1 MTDWTG
7 KIKFSCNPAMT
18 LWAHLLATRCTSNFG
33 NQKQIKNDKSYIKH
47 LTTRRK
53 KLNFEMY
60 NLFHKRQSYPF
71 QIMSSWNTAPM
82 RWKNLGKTKNNSCEK
97 KKTLWTTVLPSK
109 KECCAPKCTRCL
121 KKSLYKIQLLHAR
134 GKKRLGLNRLWLCK
148 CTAMTSKSYYYCR
161 VSHQHTVP

>member
-97 KKTLWTTVLPSK
+97 KNPLDHCAPFKKRMLCSEMYKVSQKIIVQNPTITRTRK
-109 KECCAPKCTRCL
+109 KEVGPKPTL
-121 KKSLYKIQLLHAR
+121 TL
-134 GKKRLGLNRLWLCK
+134 
-148 CTAMTSKSYYYCR
+148 
-161 VSHQHTVP
+161 

>member
-109 KECCAPKCTRCL
+109 KRMLCSEMYKVSQKIIVQNPTITRTRKKEVGPKPTL
-121 KKSLYKIQLLHAR
+121 TL
-134 GKKRLGLNRLWLCK
+134 
-148 CTAMTSKSYYYCR
+148 
-161 VSHQHTVP
+161 